1 MDYKYIEQLL
11 ERYWE
16 GETTLQ
22 EETILRTFF
31 SQPDSQ
37 EIPENL
43 RKYQD
48 LFRCELQKEEPL
60 GEDFDV
66 RILEEIGEAPVA
78 KTVSLKDRLM
88 PLFKAAAIVAIILTL
103 GNAAQAPWN
112 YGWDDPKD
120 EYAKFHEQHTDSVN
134 LLQPM
139 QAENVTDS
147 TMTPTS
153 WQMEHRYTYYTTN
166 SIGQIFT
173 T

>member
-22 EETILRTFF
+22 EESILRTFF

-60 GEDFDV
+60 GEDFDA
-66 RILEEIGEAPVA
+66 RILKQIGEAPVA

-88 PLFKAAAIVAIILTL
+88 PLFKAAAIVAIVLTL
-103 GNAAQAPWN
+103 GNAAQAPWDI
-112 YGWDDPKD
+112 WDDPRDAYVK
-120 EYAKFHEQHTDSVN
+120 AQEQLTDTVN
-134 LLQPM
+134 VLTTI
-139 QAENVTDS
+139 QAENVSDTIQAPAKEK
-147 TMTPTS
+147 T
-153 WQMEHRYTYYTTN
+153 TYLE
-166 SIGQIFT
+166 
-173 T
+173 